1 MPKPKVGFGICTYGH
16 QPPQFW
22 LPYAETVVSL
32 DKFGIEYDRT
42 YWSGTSFLDVNRN
55 IVADMWL
62 EANRSEWLFWVDA
75 DNPPSPAVLRALL
88 DLDRPLVSGIYYSA
102 TGKGGKY
109 TPISYVRDGETGL
122 YRPLSELGWAKGEIL
137 QVDVGGMGCFL
148 THRDVYLDI
157 MKEYEVYIR
166 ESGGSL
172 VIRKDQVQGE
182 VPEKATAHPY
192 AGKLKKGLYYEP
204 VVQLPEATTEFP
216 FFMKEFLK
224 SEDVHFCKLA
234 RDIGYEIWVDTS
246 LEVGHHKEWTITG
259 GEFRDMDRPDAT
271 PRERNLDGT

>member
-1 MPKPKVGFGICTYGH
+1 M
-16 QPPQFW
+16 
-22 LPYAETVVSL
+22 SL
-32 DKFGIEYDRT
+32 SKYDIEYDRT

-62 EANRSEWLFWVDA
+62 KAETSDWLFWVDA

-102 TGKGGKY
+102 TGKDGKY

-122 YRPLSELGWAKGEIL
+122 YVPLSELGWTKGEIL

-148 THRDVYLDI
+148 THRDVYVDI
-157 MKEYEVYIR
+157 MKEYAVYTR

-172 VIRKDQVQGE
+172 VIRKDQVTGE
-182 VPEKATAHPY
+182 VPEKAVKHPY
-192 AGKLKKGLYYEP
+192 AGKVKKGMYYEP
-204 VVQLPEATTEFP
+204 VIKADKAREFP
-216 FFMKEFLK
+216 FFLKEFLK
-224 SEDVHFCKLA
+224 SEDMHFSKLA

-246 LEVGHHKEWTITG
+246 LEVGHVKEWTITG
-259 GEFRDMDRPDAT
+259 KDFRDVERPGAT
-271 PRERNLDGT
+271 PRERNLDGD